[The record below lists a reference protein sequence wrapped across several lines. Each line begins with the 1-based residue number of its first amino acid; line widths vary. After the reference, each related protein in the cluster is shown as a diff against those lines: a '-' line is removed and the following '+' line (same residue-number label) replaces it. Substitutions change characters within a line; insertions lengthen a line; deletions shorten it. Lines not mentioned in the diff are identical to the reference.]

1 MIRVLIVEDEQY
13 NVQHLIGLLNE
24 IDATVEIVAVID
36 GVEDCIEWLEQGIEV
51 DLIFMDIRLSDG
63 VCFEIFDA
71 VEVNIPIVFTTAYDQ
86 YALQVFKVN
95 SLDYLLKPIK
105 KSALQQSLE
114 KFKKLNTL
122 QVYDKQILNNLTDVI
137 QGRKENYR
145 MRFLLS
151 NNDKYKVIQTQDI
164 AYIYT
169 EFRLSKAVMFDKSV
183 NILPF
188 TMEELESELDP
199 NRFFRASRQFLV
211 SYESIKTIQ
220 NNLNSKVSIILLDD
234 VEVDLSRER
243 TRAIKQWLDT

>member
-13 NVQHLIGLLNE
+13 NVQHLKGLLNE
-24 IDATVEIVAVID
+24 IEEPIEIVNVVD
-36 GVEDCIEWLEQGIEV
+36 GVEDCIEWLEQGIEI

-71 VEVNIPIVFTTAYDQ
+71 IEVNTPIVFTTAYDQ
-86 YALQVFKVN
+86 YALQVFQVN

-105 KSALQQSLE
+105 KSALEQSLE
-114 KFKKLNTL
+114 KYKKLNKL
-122 QVYDKQILNNLTDVI
+122 QVYDREVLSSLTEVI
-137 QGRKENYR
+137 QGKKENYR

-169 EFRLSKAVMFDKSV
+169 EFRLTKAVMFDKAV
-183 NILPF
+183 HILPF
-188 TMEELESELDP
+188 TMEELEVELDP
-199 NRFFRASRQFLV
+199 KRFFRASRQYVV

-220 NNLNSKVSIILLDD
+220 NNLNSKVSIILLDE

>member
-13 NVQHLIGLLNE
+13 NVQHLKGLLNE
-24 IDATVEIVAVID
+24 IEEPIEIVNVVD
-36 GVEDCIEWLEQGIEV
+36 GVEDCIEWLEQGIEI

-71 VEVNIPIVFTTAYDQ
+71 IEVNTPIVFTTAYDQ

-105 KSALQQSLE
+105 KGALEQSIE
-114 KFKKLNTL
+114 KYKKLNKL
-122 QVYDKQILNNLTDVI
+122 QVYDKEVLSSLTEVI
-137 QGRKENYR
+137 QGKKENYR

-169 EFRLSKAVMFDKSV
+169 EFRLTKAVMFDNTV

-188 TMEELESELDP
+188 TMEELEVELDP
-199 NRFFRASRQFLV
+199 KRFFRASRQYVV

-220 NNLNSKVSIILLDD
+220 NNLNSKVSVILLDD

>member
-1 MIRVLIVEDEQY
+1 M
-13 NVQHLIGLLNE
+13 
-24 IDATVEIVAVID
+24 
-36 GVEDCIEWLEQGIEV
+36 
-51 DLIFMDIRLSDG
+51 
-63 VCFEIFDA
+63 
-71 VEVNIPIVFTTAYDQ
+71 
-86 YALQVFKVN
+86 
-95 SLDYLLKPIK
+95 
-105 KSALQQSLE
+105 
-114 KFKKLNTL
+114 NTL

-188 TMEELESELDP
+188 TMEELESELNP